1 MDIMELGSQLLKEQ
15 LGANADNADLS
26 GAMSALGGGGGLD
39 IGSVVS
45 GMMANGSLA
54 GMVSSWLGDGD
65 NEAIDAGQLGAIFEN
80 EQLAGF
86 AEKLGIDS
94 DSAGQLISKFLPMLI
109 DKSSSGGSLLDSIG
123 GLDDVMD
130 FAKKLF

>member
-1 MDIMELGSQLLKEQ
+1 MDIMELGSKLLKEQ
-15 LGANADNADLS
+15 LGENADNADLS
-26 GAMSALGGGGGLD
+26 GAMNALGGGSGLD

-45 GMMANGSLA
+45 GMMANGSLS

-65 NEAIDAGQLGAIFEN
+65 NETMDAGQLGAIFEH

-86 AEKLGIDS
+86 AEKLGIDT
-94 DSAGQLISKFLPMLI
+94 DSAEQLVSKFLPMLI